1 MSSSSKAPGLGERQ
15 GVSTRPT
22 REERRR
28 EVERVQAA
36 PPADDTAT
44 AAQEASQAAALTKI
58 APRKKPSKV
67 PFNTYITA
75 STQQRIEWLKGRGY
89 AVTDIAEEALR
100 EFLDRAGV
108 PANDSAGERHAT

>member
-1 MSSSSKAPGLGERQ
+1 MSSSTSKAPGLGERQ

-36 PPADDTAT
+36 DDTAS
-44 AAQEASQAAALTKI
+44 AAQEADQAAALTKI

-108 PANDSAGERHAT
+108 PANDSPAERHAP

>member
-36 PPADDTAT
+36 PPADDAAD
-44 AAQEASQAAALTKI
+44 AAQEASQAAVLTTI

-75 STQQRIEWLKGRGY
+75 DTQQRVERLKGRGY

-100 EFLDRAGV
+100 RFLDQAGV
-108 PANDSAGERHAT
+108 TANDSGGEQHAT